1 MLRGHRTKH
10 WMRTI
15 YAVRSALQLKR
26 ASLDETGTRDY
37 WQAGKSVRS
46 IAEVEPA
53 RDIVRRFA
61 KAAVNA

>member
-1 MLRGHRTKH
+1 
-10 WMRTI
+10 MRAI
-15 YAVRSALQLKR
+15 YAVRAALQLKR

-46 IAEVEPA
+46 ISAIESA
-53 RDIVRRFA
+53 GDIVRRFA